1 MSKPRGSMDVAV
13 RVIFVILMGVLTIFL
28 SLLFLAVFVAV
39 VAWYLWKAN
48 DRIAALEKK
57 LADKE
62 KQPEQ
67 S

>member
-13 RVIFVILMGVLTIFL
+13 RVTFVILMGVLALFL
-28 SLLFLAVFVAV
+28 QLLFLAVFVAV
-39 VAWYLWKAN
+39 VAWYLWRAN

-62 KQPEQ
+62 KQPGQ
-67 S
+67 A